1 MDLAIYIVAG
11 LAFGTLVT
19 AHVALLVG
27 LLLRHPR
34 WRAPIALVM
43 PPLAP
48 YWGYDAGMRLRT
60 LIWVGAVCVYAV
72 AMILAGLGG

>member
-1 MDLAIYIVAG
+1 MDLVIYIVAG

-19 AHVALLVG
+19 AHVSLLVG

-34 WRAPIALVM
+34 WRAPVALVM

-48 YWGYDAGMRLRT
+48 YWGYDAGMRFRT

-72 AMILAGLGG
+72 AMILAALGG